1 MTFGLNYKYI
11 IWNLIPNFLRTTAL
25 GEYLFSALKGLRDIN
40 NGITANDYDSSLTYA
55 VGDLCQYNDVYYR
68 CITAI
73 VVPESFTVSKWL
85 SLGSVRS
92 FYNLTITTDNFLLY
106 DGRTINLEK
115 YLNETYT
122 GYSYTSSAQRD
133 PSDAST
139 IIGNAIYVSNN
150 SKTLFYVFNKI
161 EGETFYCYNK
171 WSSTTAYIVNDY
183 ITYQGKVYKC
193 ILGHTGKLPS
203 NATYWQDLS
212 ETMTYMYNRNGGIL
226 NAGFVVNVPTYLQTG
241 FETKITA
248 DINKYKTAGV
258 TTSIN
263 WY

>member
-1 MTFGLNYKYI
+1 MRFGLNYKHI

-25 GEYLFSALKGLRDIN
+25 GEYLFVCLKGLRDLN
-40 NGITANDYDSSLTYA
+40 TGIIANDYDSSLTYA
-55 VGDLCQYNDVYYR
+55 VGDLVKYNDIYYR

-73 VVPESFTVSKWL
+73 GTPESFTVSKWL

-92 FYNLTITTDNFLLY
+92 FLNLTATTDNFLLY

-122 GYSYTSSAQRD
+122 GYGYTSSSQRD
-133 PSDAST
+133 PAESDT
-139 IIGNAIYVSNN
+139 IIGNAIYIENN
-150 SKTLFYVFNKI
+150 SKELIYLFNKV
-161 EGETFYCYNK
+161 EGETFYAYNK
-171 WSSTTAYIVNDY
+171 WDSTIAYSINDY
-183 ITYQGKVYKC
+183 VNYQNKVYKC
-193 ILGHTGKLPS
+193 ILGHAGKLPTNS
-203 NATYWQDLS
+203 TYWQDLS
-212 ETMTYMYNRNGGIL
+212 ETVTYFYNQGGGL
-226 NAGFVVNVPTYLQTG
+226 LDAGFVVNVPSYLQTG